1 VPHGSNLR
9 YIAREPFRYSARVSM
24 HTNQKKKIIG
34 KVIKKLIFIFL
45 KHMEEEKPSDGIL
58 LI

>member
-1 VPHGSNLR
+1 
-9 YIAREPFRYSARVSM
+9 M